1 METRANY
8 ILIGTFTLLASVG
21 LMLFALWAA
30 NYSSEREWRVY
41 RVIFHEPVTGLSE
54 GSSVLYN
61 GIAVGTVRQLMLDPN
76 DPRAVIAELRL
87 HASAPVKTDTS
98 ARLSMTSL
106 TGTPVIQLTGGSPEA
121 PLLVARGNAVPVIDT
136 GASALQNIADTANR
150 LVERLDRALS
160 EDNVARISDTLS
172 HLEQIT
178 RSVSER
184 EDDIH
189 ALLAN
194 ARQAS
199 QRLDAALTT
208 TARTMEDFDRTL
220 VQQLPALVARLDDT
234 LERLNSAA
242 TGADQIIGDN
252 RAAIASFASDGLAQ
266 LGPTLAELR
275 VLAQDLRRISERF
288 DENPVRYLFGH
299 DAPKEFD
306 PQ

>member
-8 ILIGTFTLLASVG
+8 ILIGTFTLLASIG

-30 NYSSEREWRVY
+30 NYSSEREWRAY

-61 GIAVGTVRQLMLDPN
+61 GLAVGSVRQLMLDPN

-106 TGTPVIQLTGGSPEA
+106 TGTPVIQLTGGSPDT
-121 PLLVARGNAVPVIDT
+121 PLLVAHGNAVPVIDT

-150 LVERLDRALS
+150 LVERLDRTLS
-160 EDNVARISDTLS
+160 EDNVARISDTLA
-172 HLEQIT
+172 HLERIT
-178 RSVSER
+178 GSIAGR

-220 VQQLPALVARLDDT
+220 VQQLPALVTRLDST
-234 LERLNSAA
+234 LERLHSAA
-242 TGADQIIGDN
+242 TGADQVIGDN
-252 RAAIASFASDGLAQ
+252 RAAIASFAGDGLAQ

-275 VLAQDLRRISERF
+275 ALARDLRRISERF

>member
-8 ILIGTFTLLASVG
+8 ILIGTFTLIASVG

-30 NYSSEREWRVY
+30 NYSSEREWRAY

-61 GIAVGTVRQLMLDPN
+61 GLAVGSVRQLMLDPD

-106 TGTPVIQLTGGSPEA
+106 TGTPVIQLTGGSPDA
-121 PLLVARGNAVPVIDT
+121 PLLVAHGNAVPIIET

-160 EDNVARISDTLS
+160 EDNVARISDTLA

-178 RSVSER
+178 GSIAGR

-199 QRLDAALTT
+199 QRLDATLTT

-220 VQQLPALVARLDDT
+220 VQQLPALVARLDST
-234 LERLNSAA
+234 LERLHSAA

-252 RAAIASFASDGLAQ
+252 RAAIASFAGDGLAQ

-275 VLAQDLRRISERF
+275 ALARDLRRISERF
-288 DENPVRYLFGH
+288 DDHPVRYLFGH

>member
-275 VLAQDLRRISERF
+275 ALAQDLRRISERF
-288 DENPVRYLFGH
+288 DENPARYLFGH

>member
-21 LMLFALWAA
+21 LLLFALWAA
-30 NYSSEREWRVY
+30 NYSSEREWRAY

-61 GIAVGTVRQLMLDPN
+61 GLAVGTVRQLMLDPN

-87 HASAPVKTDTS
+87 HASAPVKTDTN

-106 TGTPVIQLTGGSPEA
+106 TGAPVIQLTGGSPEA
-121 PLLVARGNAVPVIDT
+121 PMLVARGNTVPVIET
-136 GASALQNIADTANR
+136 GASALQNIADTASR

-160 EDNVARISDTLS
+160 EDNVAHISHTLA

-178 RSVSER
+178 RSMTER

-199 QRLDAALTT
+199 QQLEATLAA

-220 VQQLPALVARLDDT
+220 VQQLPGLVARLDGT
-234 LERLNSAA
+234 LERLHSAA
-242 TGADQIIGDN
+242 TGADRIIGDN
-252 RAAIASFASDGLAQ
+252 RAAIASFAGDGLAQ

-275 VLAQDLRRISERF
+275 TLAQELRRIGERF
-288 DENPVRYLFGH
+288 DDHPVRYLFGH
-299 DAPKEFD
+299 DAPREFN